1 MVSWIVDDIAKSLFD
16 AQTCAGVGE
25 YVETVLVDGLH
36 RHLGHVRSADI
47 GRIHAGAKAL
57 VKGSAAWV
65 DKKFQSDILNA
76 VG

>member
-1 MVSWIVDDIAKSLFD
+1 
-16 AQTCAGVGE
+16 VGE

-47 GRIHAGAKAL
+47 GRIHAGANAL

-65 DKKFQSDILNA
+65 DQRTSERYSKCGWLKA
-76 VG
+76 W

>member
-16 AQTCAGVGE
+16 ARAYAGVGE

-36 RHLGHVRSADI
+36 RHLGHVRSADV
-47 GRIHAGAKAL
+47 GRIHAGANAL

-65 DKKFQSDILNA
+65 DQRIFRAIF
-76 VG
+76 